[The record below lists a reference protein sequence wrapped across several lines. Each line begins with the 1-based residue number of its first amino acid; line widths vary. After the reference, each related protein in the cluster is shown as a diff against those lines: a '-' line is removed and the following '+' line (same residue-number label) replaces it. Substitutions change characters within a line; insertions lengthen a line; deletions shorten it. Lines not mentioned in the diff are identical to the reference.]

1 MYFAG
6 ELRGAYRVG
15 SHAIG
20 LMLRGECSVE
30 LVLMCAN
37 KPTHKLFN
45 EVATRL
51 PAKFEVGGHVTCE
64 VDCVTGECS

>member
-1 MYFAG
+1 M
-6 ELRGAYRVG
+6 G

-37 KPTHKLFN
+37 KPTNQLFN
-45 EVATRL
+45 EVASRL
-51 PAKFEVGGHVTCE
+51 PAKFEVGGHVTCV
-64 VDCVTGECS
+64 VDHMTGEYS